1 MSLTGGPFTNKRPAI
16 VPYEDCFLDLGNKCA
31 SSRFVHEGRGGY
43 VRGESF
49 EGISRDGSL
58 SLIYISL
65 IALYTGWFYPR
76 DFRFP
81 SLFEFAQCI
90 RPIQSIGTIIIPARI
105 DRALE

>member
-1 MSLTGGPFTNKRPAI
+1 MG
-16 VPYEDCFLDLGNKCA
+16 
-31 SSRFVHEGRGGY
+31 SREFRGT
-43 VRGESF
+43 
-49 EGISRDGSL
+49 DL